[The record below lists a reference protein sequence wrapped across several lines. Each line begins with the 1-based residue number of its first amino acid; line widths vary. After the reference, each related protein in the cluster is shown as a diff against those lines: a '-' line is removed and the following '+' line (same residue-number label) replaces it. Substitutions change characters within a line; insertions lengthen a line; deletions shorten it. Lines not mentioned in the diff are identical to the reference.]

1 MTDSSPIRIHVNK
14 MENRV
19 TFKTKTAH
27 YLDLLST
34 LALYENTKKR
44 TTKDKN
50 GEHVAHLEV
59 TEVIL
64 VQHNNVNNNY
74 QQDTN
79 KIFVSICSQ

>member
-34 LALYENTKKR
+34 LALYENTKKK
-44 TTKDKN
+44 TTKGTERGHTRNKMNKN
-50 GEHVAHLEV
+50 RG
-59 TEVIL
+59 
-64 VQHNNVNNNY
+64 
-74 QQDTN
+74 
-79 KIFVSICSQ
+79 F

>member
-1 MTDSSPIRIHVNK
+1 MTDSSPIRMHVNK

-34 LALYENTKKR
+34 LALYENTKKK

-50 GEHVAHLEV
+50 GEHVALLEV